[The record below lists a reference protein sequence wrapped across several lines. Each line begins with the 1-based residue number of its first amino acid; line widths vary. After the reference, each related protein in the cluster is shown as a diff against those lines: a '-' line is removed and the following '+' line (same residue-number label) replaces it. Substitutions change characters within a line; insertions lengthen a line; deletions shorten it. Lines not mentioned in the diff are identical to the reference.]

1 METYYYE
8 DYLDGLKSI
17 AGNYD
22 RISIENR
29 ELKKENQRLNERNQ
43 ELNERIDKIILKKN
57 IVLTNAGVA
66 IAALTSVCVLLVPLY
81 IRSKKQALKNFQTG
95 IKTGTE
101 KSIDAVNKDMKDK
114 GIDIEYSHN
123 VTAGNKKNKSLNH
136 TITSTSVKDNKINH
150 ADYNEEIY
158 YKKPKPKKNKQKKV
172 DDAEVDEVKESVLW
186 DDTSFNDLL
195 YMIESGNKNDII
207 KNIESI
213 KKDLI
218 NTKKKLIKIKN
229 KSMKKVTKKIKNVNK
244 NLKKKFE
251 PCEDTVADIKQNIT
265 RVKQSISETVQLG
278 KYLKTISAKLKSIY
292 QKIGVKNTK
301 VEDMFSKSDE
311 CISKIID

>member
-1 METYYYE
+1 MENYYYYE
-8 DYLDGLKSI
+8 DYLDSLKSI

-22 RISIENR
+22 RTSIENR
-29 ELKKENQRLNERNQ
+29 ELKEENQRLNERNQ
-43 ELNERIDKIILKKN
+43 ELNERIDKIIVKKN
-57 IVLTNAGVA
+57 IVLTNAGIA
-66 IAALTSVCVLLVPLY
+66 ISALTSVCVLLVPLY

-101 KSIDAVNKDMKDK
+101 KSIDAVNRDMKDR
-114 GIDIEYSHN
+114 GIDIEYGHN
-123 VTAGNKKNKSLNH
+123 VTTGNKKNKSLNH

-150 ADYNEEIY
+150 TDYSEEIY
-158 YKKPKPKKNKQKKV
+158 YKKTKPKKNKQEK
-172 DDAEVDEVKESVLW
+172 VDEVKESVLL

-195 YMIESGNKNDII
+195 YMIESGNKSDII

-251 PCEDTVADIKQNIT
+251 PYEDTVADIKQNIT

-301 VEDMFSKSDE
+301 VEGMFSKSDE

>member
-8 DYLDGLKSI
+8 DWYEE
-17 AGNYD
+17 
-22 RISIENR
+22 EN
-29 ELKKENQRLNERNQ
+29 ERLNKRNQ
-43 ELNERIDKIILKKN
+43 QLVDQMGEIINEKNKILA
-57 IVLTNAGVA
+57 TSGTA

-114 GIDIEYSHN
+114 GIDIEYSHD
-123 VTAGNKKNKSLNH
+123 VTTGNKKNKSLNH

-150 ADYNEEIY
+150 TDYSEEIY

-172 DDAEVDEVKESVLW
+172 DDAEVDEVKESVLY

-195 YMIESGNKNDII
+195 YMIESGNKSDII

-218 NTKKKLIKIKN
+218 NAKKKLIKIKN

-251 PCEDTVADIKQNIT
+251 PYEDTVADIKQNIT
-265 RVKQSISETVQLG
+265 RVKQSISETVQLAR
-278 KYLKTISAKLKSIY
+278 YLKTISAKLKSIY

-301 VEDMFSKSDE
+301 VEGMFSKSDE